1 MNMWSLFYND
11 LKCTFVESKES
22 VTIPMVAY
30 QVIRLMA
37 SYRSDVFDSEYAC
50 FQRLHKMHTWNK
62 ESYSYSCYH
71 VGILIGCISFC
82 LSRNKD
88 ADDEYVEDTFPLT
101 RRNRRI
107 RDAFIHAYWFFNNE
121 YFTGGETF
129 TDRLDTWMGEFA
141 NIEQYEES
149 FDQLSYS
156 MLQLV
161 KSGAVDRHPMSITA
175 KNNTAKNKTTANATY
190 DQVYHDPTYNETV
203 SSDDNGP
210 YNNPY
215 DDLYNDPYNMH
226 VDDDVM
232 MYM

>member
-82 LSRNKD
+82 LSREKD
-88 ADDEYVEDTFPLT
+88 GDDEYVDDTFPLT

-107 RDAFIHAYWFFNNE
+107 CDAFIHAYWFFNNE

-129 TDRLDTWMGEFA
+129 TDRLDTWMGEYA
-141 NIEQYEES
+141 NIDQYEES

-161 KSGAVDRHPMSITA
+161 KTGAVDRHPTTA
-175 KNNTAKNKTTANATY
+175 KNTTASTNTY
-190 DQVYHDPTYNETV
+190 DQVYQEPTYNETV
-203 SSDDNGP
+203 SSDDND
-210 YNNPY
+210 PY
-215 DDLYNDPYNMH
+215 DDLYNNPYSM
-226 VDDDVM
+226 DDDVM